1 MANSIADM
9 AKSVDWSKMLTNQ
22 DAKNALI
29 GSALGG
35 LLLGGASLMQKRD
48 PEESRLAPVG
58 DALMGAVLGGV
69 AGYGIPKG
77 LSLFADSGRLAPD
90 SDQLSSGF
98 GSWAKPVAGLAGI
111 GAAAGAGRNLVAAVP
126 GLLRAKWRLNEGAD
140 DVRVPT
146 HQGYAEAYPKAQE
159 EYQRAR
165 AAAQGGGAAEAAKLN
180 DARRNFTDARLR
192 EVAWRGKGE
201 SAGYNAEVARL
212 KAMLGR
218 GSVRANKGIS
228 AELKRRLAL
237 LRDERYIALNGHR
250 RLSRMNL
257 GKNLRTMLSG
267 NGEVNLGGL
276 SDLMREMS
284 HEPEFIPANKGATGI
299 FEKLMNHFK
308 GTNGSIYRQKN
319 WKGGVLTPGMRLLRR
334 TAGHGIAGALAG
346 GALGLGLRSLLGPSA
361 KDNFAN

>member
-126 GLLRAKWRLNEGAD
+126 GLFRAKWRLNEGAE
-140 DVRVPT
+140 DVRAPT

-159 EYQRAR
+159 EYQKAR
-165 AAAQGGGAAEAAKLN
+165 AAAQGGGGAGAAKLN
-180 DARRNFTDARLR
+180 DARRNLTDARLR

-201 SAGYNAEVARL
+201 SAGYNAEVARI
-212 KAMLGR
+212 KAMLSR
-218 GSVRANKGIS
+218 GSVRANEGVT

-237 LRDERYIALNGHR
+237 LKNERYAALNGHR
-250 RLSRMNL
+250 RI
-257 GKNLRTMLSG
+257 G
-267 NGEVNLGGL
+267 NGGFGEIL
-276 SDLMREMS
+276 REMS
-284 HEPEFIPANKGATGI
+284 HEPAFTPENKGSAGML
-299 FEKLMNHFK
+299 ERLMSHFK
-308 GTNGSIYRQKN
+308 GTNGSRYALKN

-334 TAGHGIAGALAG
+334 TAGHGVAGALAG